1 MTTQN
6 NQQNGKVAIVTGSAA
21 GLGNAIAT
29 RLAKDGFKVV
39 LHDISEDN
47 LKTAK
52 DEFDKAGYESISVVG
67 DASKKPTKSA
77 WLMKQSRHLDR

>member
-47 LKTAK
+47 LKRPKMNLTKQAMR
-52 DEFDKAGYESISVVG
+52 
-67 DASKKPTKSA
+67 ASALLVMPLKRRPNP
-77 WLMKQSRHLDR
+77 LGR